1 MQEDIEIKQRKKYN
15 TKKGKEL
22 ENLLAAAKD
31 FEFRAKTEFVE
42 TAKSQHDIAE
52 LTKKSCM
59 YPSRYLND
67 DNTCVNCHL
76 FEHCACSIKNLGK
89 KKRNEG

>member
-1 MQEDIEIKQRKKYN
+1 MQKEFLTQSQSLEEKV
-15 TKKGKEL
+15 KEL

-31 FEFRAKTEFVE
+31 FEFKAKTEFVE